1 MLTMRLVLIQL
12 AWRYF
17 VAGSNIV
24 TDLLLILQVV
34 FLVLGIQ
41 TTMKRRMMF
50 AAIFLPRLA

>member
-1 MLTMRLVLIQL
+1 MRLVLIQL

>member
-1 MLTMRLVLIQL
+1 MRLVPIQL

-24 TDLLLILQVV
+24 TDLLLTLQVV

>member
-1 MLTMRLVLIQL
+1 VLTMRLVLIQL